1 MGLGTSGGHQGHR
14 ATSSG
19 IDKISVELG
28 GIKEIEQMFNQ
39 LPKRVNK
46 TLIWGRFWKKVTV
59 PLLEAAK
66 REAPL
71 LNPKTNSKS
80 SRIGVSYPPD
90 ESLTIARGTLKK
102 SLKFY
107 RTRAS
112 RKEDVHGAYIGP
124 RVKGKFKKNL
134 GGYYGAW
141 VEYGHRNRDGSMSKA
156 NPYMERAWNQAS
168 GAVLADGFTQAEQ
181 IFIKAVR
188 ADVNRMKKYGSLG
201 Y

>member
-1 MGLGTSGGHQGHR
+1 
-14 ATSSG
+14 
-19 IDKISVELG
+19 
-28 GIKEIEQMFNQ
+28 MFRE
-39 LPKRVNK
+39 LPKQVNK

-59 PLLEAAK
+59 PLVEAAK

-102 SLKFY
+102 SIQFY

-112 RKEDVHGAYIGP
+112 RRKDVNGAYVGP
-124 RVKGKFKKNL
+124 RVKGKFKKNM

-141 VEYGHRNRDGSMSKA
+141 VEYGHKNRDGSMSKP
-156 NPYMERAWNQAS
+156 NPWMMRAFQAKS
-168 GAVLADGFTQAEQ
+168 QSVLATGFEDAED
-181 IFIKAVR
+181 IFVKAVKIHEKR
-188 ADVNRMKKYGSLG
+188 LQKYGTFG